1 MLLQKLRL
9 QQGWSQD
16 QLADLAGV
24 SVRTVQRLEQG
35 KPASTETLKCLGAVL
50 NVSFHDLKPMEQE
63 NTIMI
68 EQSNAYEQ
76 KLSNDEA
83 LALRYARKLRGF
95 YAHVAQYCSVI
106 TILAVI
112 NYFTSDYPWV
122 LWTAFG
128 WGTGVLVHGLMV
140 HNRIPFLGADWERRV
155 VEQRLGRKL

>member
-9 QQGWSQD
+9 QQGWTQD

-50 NVSFHDLKPMEQE
+50 NVTFHDLKPQQQGDTDMMDIE
-63 NTIMI
+63 NI
-68 EQSNAYEQ
+68 NAQ
-76 KLSNDEA
+76 KLSNEEA
-83 LALRYARKLRGF
+83 LALRYARKLSGF
-95 YAHVAQYCSVI
+95 YAHVAQYCLVI
-106 TILAVI
+106 FIMAVI
-112 NYFTSDYPWV
+112 NYFTSSYPWV

-140 HNRIPFLGADWERRV
+140 HDRVPFLGADWERHV
-155 VEQRLGRKL
+155 VEKRLGRKL

>member
-1 MLLQKLRL
+1 MERHMLVQKLRL

-35 KPASTETLKCLGAVL
+35 KAASTETLKCLGAVL
-50 NVSFHDLKPMEQE
+50 NVPFHDLKPMQQDDM
-63 NTIMI
+63 NMMNI
-68 EQSNAYEQ
+68 EQ

-83 LALRYARKLRGF
+83 LALRFARKLRGF
-95 YAHVAQYCSVI
+95 YAHVAQYFAVI
-106 TILAVI
+106 SLMAVI

-128 WGTGVLVHGLMV
+128 WGTGVLAHGLMV
-140 HNRIPFLGADWERRV
+140 HNRIPFLGPDWERRV